1 MKNMTRFVLTLALG
15 LCVFAPVSAFAQAF
29 SGTTGVNTNSL
40 LQANCTSTVRR
51 LEVLVSELEEFA
63 EDLRICNESEQIF
76 NGTACV
82 DPARIGHEWVADGSM
97 PSGLALVLRDGATE
111 VDRIEVILGRDGE
124 DAACPDDPDTPV
136 EPDPPVSCSSPWGS
150 TVAHG
155 SSITAYDAAS
165 VPAGETCDSQT
176 RSCNDGTLSGTYTQ
190 ETCYVE
196 DPEPEPEPSCT
207 WTPRGPYGTQP
218 GVMMATMD
226 MECGPIHPSACQG
239 CTSFPAQTCSP
250 GGPCAGPDEMVCLN
264 NQRSCRP
271 SRGGEATIW
280 DRYLCVCR

>member
-1 MKNMTRFVLTLALG
+1 MTRFVLTLALG
-15 LCVFAPVSAFAQAF
+15 LCALAPVSAFAQAF
-29 SGTTGVNTNSL
+29 SGTSGVNANSL

-51 LEVLVSELEEFA
+51 LETLVSELEDFA

-155 SSITAYDAAS
+155 GSITAYDAAS

-196 DPEPEPEPSCT
+196 DPEPEPEPTCT
-207 WTPRGPYGTQP
+207 W
-218 GVMMATMD
+218 MATGTYATQQVIPESIMDSACGD
-226 MECGPIHPSACQG
+226 MEWSACSG
-239 CTSFPAQTCSP
+239 CANYPFTSSCE
-250 GGPCAGPDEMVCLN
+250 AGAACDPDGLRNCLKN
-264 NQRSCRP
+264 ERSC
-271 SRGGEATIW
+271 SRYGARMW
-280 DRYLCVCR
+280 DRMYCFCR